1 MRWVIF
7 SVVVIVVAAFATV
20 GATYFVPDESPAH
33 HVPSAPEKPHGPTG
47 SAVVAEGN
55 ALYDFGLMPQ
65 ATEGKHEWT
74 ILNKGSGPL
83 KLTDGGVTCSC
94 THGSLPKGGSVT
106 VEPGQTFKMVVN
118 WNTKTF
124 SKYHQTATVIVGND
138 PDHQKLEFTIEG
150 TVKPPVVTFPA
161 ESRIEFLA
169 VSNDA
174 PHPHQIGV
182 ASFDRPDTK
191 ITSVKANPALFATE
205 VVAMTPEECK
215 QVDVTKG
222 SKVIVSIKPD
232 APIGPFQEELIV
244 ATDHPLKPEI
254 PFTVSGKIEGPINLS
269 PRDRVRII
277 GVRPKEGAS
286 ESLTVWVRG
295 QKETK
300 FTVEKKPKDIDVRV
314 DPMGAAGEA
323 MQYRLTVTIPPGLPA
338 GSHFD
343 DTIILKTDHP
353 HASEVKIP
361 VLVIVGAS

>member
-1 MRWVIF
+1 MRWILF
-7 SVVVIVVAAFATV
+7 AVVVVAVAAFATV
-20 GATYFVPDESPAH
+20 GSTYLVSDESPAQ
-33 HVPSAPEKPHGPTG
+33 HVPVVHEKPTGPTG
-47 SAVVAEGN
+47 SAVVMEGT
-55 ALYDFGLMPQ
+55 ASYDFGLMAQ

-74 ILNKGSGPL
+74 IVNKGDGPL

-94 THGSLPKGGSVT
+94 THGSIPKGGSVT

-124 SKYHQTATVIVGND
+124 TKYRQTATVIVGND
-138 PDHQKLEFTIEG
+138 PEHQKLEFTIEG
-150 TVKPPVVTFPA
+150 TVRPPVVTFPA
-161 ESRIEFLA
+161 DSRIEFLA

-182 ASFDRPDTK
+182 ASYDRPDTK
-191 ITSVKANPALFATE
+191 VIAVRANPALFTTQ
-205 VVAMTPEECK
+205 VMAMTSEECK
-215 QVDVTKG
+215 QAEVKKG
-222 SKVIVSIKPD
+222 NKVIVSIRPD
-232 APIGPFQEELIV
+232 APIGPFQEEMIV

-254 PFTVSGKIEGPINLS
+254 PFTLFGKIEGPINLS

-277 GVRPKEGAS
+277 GVPSKEGAS

-300 FTVEKKPKDIDVRV
+300 FTVEKKPKDMDVRI

-323 MQYRLTVTIPPGLPA
+323 MQYKLTVTVPPGLPA

-353 HASEVKIP
+353 HASEVKVP
-361 VLVIVGAS
+361 VMVIVRAS